1 MSVSPK
7 RNPTSYLDC
16 GQQILKTSLQ
26 GKTEAYELKK
36 TKSSKAVAYYNIKG
50 HMLAFQVWAYEVLST
65 ASKHLAIK
73 NSKGSIP
80 RILRWNCTQAPSY
93 KILQKNIFD
102 NKNTVVKPKLELSTQ
117 EKAFMESRIR
127 GDDNMEMED
136 DESIPDIN
144 SSDTNT
150 PDHTMNNQSFEQS
163 DSSPQLSPRRKQS
176 QTVADQSEMHPIT
189 KKERCRSKKSN
200 DEEQQSH
207 SKSYKN

>member
-1 MSVSPK
+1 MGVLRDHHLFRTVRLDGAPVQHDYRYDSSDSTGSSHPDGPK
-7 RNPTSYLDC
+7 CPLDTEDQSYVPT
-16 GQQILKTSLQ
+16 GR
-26 GKTEAYELKK
+26 
-36 TKSSKAVAYYNIKG
+36 
-50 HMLAFQVWAYEVLST
+50 MLHVEDEVRARANWRATRSET
-65 ASKHLAIK
+65 
-73 NSKGSIP
+73 
-80 RILRWNCTQAPSY
+80 
-93 KILQKNIFD
+93 
-102 NKNTVVKPKLELSTQ
+102 TVVKPKLELSTQ